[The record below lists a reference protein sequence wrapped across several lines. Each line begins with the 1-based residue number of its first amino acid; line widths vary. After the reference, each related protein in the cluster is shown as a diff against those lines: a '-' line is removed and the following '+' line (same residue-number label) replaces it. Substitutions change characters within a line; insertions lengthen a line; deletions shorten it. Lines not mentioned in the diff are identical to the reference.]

1 MPISASQ
8 PLVQVIFTTMVSLNT
23 EGQPDETTK
32 TVGIDTLLPYQ
43 AAGSVS
49 TSVSLPPFEKV
60 SALSQRHEVNPALA
74 LNLLNDIQVVIIT
87 WQAQLRQLVQAI
99 HALTAQGPMVN
110 GWLESVVMPSTG
122 QKTAVQEAEATL
134 LRHGDADALMQY
146 VDALEQRKQAQGVG
160 SDRVEM
166 GVPTQSN
173 TTQSTATQ
181 RAANDIAGN
190 VPEQFSAGA
199 GAVGSEAVGRESV
212 THYRLCSLAEDGS
225 VRSHPCPPEQM
236 AMVSTAIARYQKFKQ
251 LTAQKEAIEIKLQQ
265 SVDHLTGLRGLL
277 QEG

>member
-1 MPISASQ
+1 MSASQ
-8 PLVQVIFTTMVSLNT
+8 PLVQVIFTTMVSLHT

-32 TVGIDTLLPYQ
+32 TVGIDALLSYQ

-49 TSVSLPPFEKV
+49 TGVSLPPLEQV

-74 LNLLNDIQVVIIT
+74 LNLLNDIQAVIIT

-110 GWLESVVMPSTG
+110 GWLESVVMPSAG

-146 VDALEQRKQAQGVG
+146 VDALEQRKQAQGGG
-160 SDRVEM
+160 SDRVET

-173 TTQSTATQ
+173 TTQSTATH

-190 VPEQFSAGA
+190 VPEQFSVGA
-199 GAVGSEAVGRESV
+199 GAVGSESV

-265 SVDHLTGLRGLL
+265 SVDHLTGLRRLL

>member
-1 MPISASQ
+1 MPISALQ
-8 PLVQVIFTTMVSLNT
+8 PLVQVIFTTMVSLHT

-32 TVGIDTLLPYQ
+32 TVGIDTLLSYQ
-43 AAGSVS
+43 AVGSVS
-49 TSVSLPPFEKV
+49 TGVSLPPFENV

-74 LNLLNDIQVVIIT
+74 LNLLNDIQAVIIT
-87 WQAQLRQLVQAI
+87 WQAQLRQLVQTI

-146 VDALEQRKQAQGVG
+146 VDALEQRKQAQGVTCDG
-160 SDRVEM
+160 SVRVEM
-166 GVPTQSN
+166 GATTQN
-173 TTQSTATQ
+173 TTTQ

-199 GAVGSEAVGRESV
+199 DAVGSESV

-251 LTAQKEAIEIKLQQ
+251 LTAQKEAIEVKLQQ
-265 SVDHLTGLRGLL
+265 SVDHLTGLRRILK
-277 QEG
+277 EG